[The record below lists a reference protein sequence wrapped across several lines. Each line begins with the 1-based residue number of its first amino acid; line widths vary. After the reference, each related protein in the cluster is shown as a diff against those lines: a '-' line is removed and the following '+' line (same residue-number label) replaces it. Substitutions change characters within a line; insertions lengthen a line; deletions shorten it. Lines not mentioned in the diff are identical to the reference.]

1 MNFLSLYKRYI
12 KFILKKKINIDTQP
26 DFKDKKL
33 EDLFIYYGTDK
44 GQTWKNKE
52 NIGHGYTQ
60 FYEKHFE
67 QIRSKKLNILEIG
80 SYAGASAASFKKYF
94 YNSNIYCLDVNISNF
109 KFSSKNIQVFGID
122 VSNQKKIMKFFKK
135 IGADKTSFFDIIIDD
150 GSHKLSDIL
159 LSLNIFIHKL
169 NKDGYYVIEDF
180 KLPNFHEHLNDVD
193 EDKIDKLFEKI
204 KLKKSFSS
212 KILDQETLSLLKN
225 NFTIDDYKGNLKESD
240 IIFLKKLN

>member
-12 KFILKKKINIDTQP
+12 KFILKKKINIDIQP

-44 GQTWKNKE
+44 AQTWKNKE

-159 LSLNIFIHKL
+159 LSLNTFIYKL
-169 NKDGYYVIEDF
+169 NKNGYYVIEDF
-180 KLPNFHEHLNDVD
+180 KLPNFKGTYMSNYQLPFYVREELSDAELQINKYISNMP
-193 EDKIDKLFEKI
+193 KIYPSI
-204 KLKKSFSS
+204 AISFLYQ
-212 KILDQETLSLLKN
+212 I
-225 NFTIDDYKGNLKESD
+225 
-240 IIFLKKLN
+240 